1 MFTATMCEPK
11 ISVTYHHAVVEQ
23 LTRQRDNA
31 NAECRETIKELNL
44 MTQELKSLA
53 DVMKDQ
59 TDTIDS
65 FLETITSQ
73 KATIDELE
81 ARIAALE
88 KPDPDLSI
96 YELSDSE
103 DGDEQREDGDEQ
115 REDGDEQ
122 REDGEEQREDGEDG
136 DESECSDSCDH
147 DEIPPEFE
155 TINTWIAVL
164 LGLAVFYVAMTC
176 VDPKYLRLSHDDLY

>member
-1 MFTATMCEPK
+1 MFTAMMCEPK
-11 ISVTYHHAVVEQ
+11 ISMTYHHAVVEQ
-23 LTRQRDNA
+23 LTRQRDSA

-81 ARIAALE
+81 ARVAALE

-103 DGDEQREDGDEQ
+103 DSEEQSEDGDEQ
-115 REDGDEQ
+115 S
-122 REDGEEQREDGEDG
+122 EDGEE
-136 DESECSDSCDH
+136 SECSYDH
-147 DEIPPEFE
+147 DVPPEFE
-155 TINTWIAVL
+155 TINRWIAVL
-164 LGLAVFYVAMTC
+164 LGLAVFYVAITC
-176 VDPKYLRLSHDDLY
+176 VDPKYLRLSHDELY

>member
-1 MFTATMCEPK
+1 MCEPK
-11 ISVTYHHAVVEQ
+11 ISVNYHHAVVEQ

-44 MTQELKSLA
+44 MTQELKDLA
-53 DVMKDQ
+53 VTMKDQ

-73 KATIDELE
+73 KATIEELE
-81 ARIAALE
+81 ARITALE
-88 KPDPDLSI
+88 KPEPDLSI

-103 DGDEQREDGDEQ
+103 SEDDSVSVCS
-115 REDGDEQ
+115 
-122 REDGEEQREDGEDG
+122 
-136 DESECSDSCDH
+136 ESCYHTD
-147 DEIPPEFE
+147 IPREFE

-164 LGLAVFYVAMTC
+164 LGLATVYVALTST
-176 VDPKYLRLSHDDLY
+176 DPKHLRLSDEGLY

>member
-1 MFTATMCEPK
+1 MFTAMMCEPK
-11 ISVTYHHAVVEQ
+11 ISMTYHHAVVEQ
-23 LTRQRDNA
+23 LTRQRDSA

-59 TDTIDS
+59 TDTIDQ

-73 KATIDELE
+73 KETIDELE

-103 DGDEQREDGDEQ
+103 DEDDSVSICS
-115 REDGDEQ
+115 
-122 REDGEEQREDGEDG
+122 
-136 DESECSDSCDH
+136 ESCYHTDVPE
-147 DEIPPEFE
+147 EFE

-164 LGLAVFYVAMTC
+164 LGLAIVYVALTC
-176 VDPKYLRLSHDDLY
+176 TDPNHLRLSDEGLY

>member
-1 MFTATMCEPK
+1 MCEPK
-11 ISVTYHHAVVEQ
+11 VSMTYHHAVVDQ
-23 LTRQRDNA
+23 LTRQRDSA

-44 MTQELKSLA
+44 MTQELRSLA

-103 DGDEQREDGDEQ
+103 EEDGDEQ
-115 REDGDEQ
+115 GEDGDEQ
-122 REDGEEQREDGEDG
+122 S
-136 DESECSDSCDH
+136 ESECSDSCDH
-147 DEIPPEFE
+147 DEVPPEFE
-155 TINTWIAVL
+155 TINVWIAGL
-164 LGLAVFYVAMTC
+164 LVVAAVYVGLTSHIV
-176 VDPKYLRLSHDDLY
+176 PLSHVDLY